1 MEDIDYSQLP
11 RNKILCVDMKSFFA
25 SVEAVDRGLDPLKTC
40 LAVVGDKT
48 RAGAVVLAASPALK
62 KKYGIKTG
70 HRLFEIPGAAEIIIV
85 NARMG
90 LYLKRSLEI
99 TLLFRK
105 FVPLNAIHVYSIDES
120 WLKLDGLEKLSGD
133 RWYLATMIKKELL
146 KCFGLPSSM
155 GLGPNMFLSKVAM
168 DIEGKKKGLV
178 EWTYEDV
185 PEKLW
190 PVKLEDCWGIGKR
203 LVRSFRRL
211 GVTTVGDL
219 AHLPLNY
226 LEKKFGIMGHQL
238 YYHAWGVDLSRLEG
252 HYDDKHKSMGRGITL
267 FRDYSKAE
275 EIKTVIFELAEEAA
289 KRARTSNLAG
299 KTIYLGIGYSREE
312 RGGGFQTQR
321 TINYYTNSTSDIY
334 EVALELFEENY
345 HGQRVRRIS
354 VALGNLTSNASLQL
368 NLFSDKVTE
377 TRLNKVKDFL
387 EDRYGHKALF
397 YGKSLREGSVRER
410 IKTTIGGHGT

>member
-1 MEDIDYSQLP
+1 MNEIDYSQLP

-25 SVEAVDRGLDPLKTC
+25 SIEAVDRGLDPLKTC
-40 LAVVGDKT
+40 LAVVGDKS
-48 RAGAVVLAASPALK
+48 RSGAVVLAASPALK

-70 HRLFEIPGAAEIIIV
+70 NRLFEIPAAADIMIV
-85 NARMG
+85 DARMG

-99 TLLFRK
+99 TLLFRE

-120 WLKLDGLEKLSGD
+120 WLKLDGLERLSGD
-133 RWYLATMIKKELL
+133 QWQLASLIKKELL
-146 KCFGLPSSM
+146 KRFGLPSSM
-155 GLGPNMFLSKVAM
+155 GLGPNMFLAKVAM

-178 EWTYEDV
+178 EWSYEDV
-185 PEKLW
+185 PRKLW

-203 LVRSFRRL
+203 LARSFRRL
-211 GVTTVGDL
+211 GVTTVGEL

-267 FRDYSKAE
+267 FRDYSDPE

-289 KRARTSNLAG
+289 RRARASNLVG
-299 KTIYLGIGYSREE
+299 KTIYLGVGYSRGEK
-312 RGGGFQTQR
+312 GGGFQTQR

-334 EVALELFEENY
+334 GVAQELFTENY
-345 HGQRVRRIS
+345 QGQRVRRVS
-354 VALGNLTSNASLQL
+354 VALANLTSDSALQL
-368 NLFSDKVTE
+368 NLFSDKITE
-377 TRLNKVKDFL
+377 IRLNKVKDFL
-387 EDRYGHKALF
+387 EDRFGHKALF
-397 YGKSLREGSVRER
+397 YGKSLRDGSVRER